1 MYWYVSCPVV
11 CVYIYIYIY
20 IYLNITASRNVTYGS
35 NSYPSCQPRCYR
47 AVIAVN
53 HHSFPFLPLLPSF
66 FSYIQGLPLGLVAEY
81 SVLVKPICINNVFQW
96 RLILDINVFLFRS
109 FLAQAFIIFSLIAS
123 PIANILIVSLDGM
136 AFRQIKDRTYLSSRL
151 SSHIVHISVI
161 SSQLLNQISFSSSFN
176 ASMPCILNL
185 I

>member
-1 MYWYVSCPVV
+1 MSPTEATHTHRANLDVIELSLPW
-11 CVYIYIYIY
+11 I
-20 IYLNITASRNVTYGS
+20 IT
-35 NSYPSCQPRCYR
+35 
-47 AVIAVN
+47 
-53 HHSFPFLPLLPSF
+53 PFLFFLCFLL
-66 FSYIQGLPLGLVAEY
+66 FSPTYIQGLQLGLVAEY
-81 SVLVKPICINNVFQW
+81 SVLVKPICINVFQW